1 MVRKISS
8 YSISLLCSL
17 LLLLALPAQAQYAG
31 SSSTKDTRPVA
42 KKKEKKPAEIEY
54 PLYNGVS
61 VGLDL
66 WGIGSRLFGGDFLSS
81 EVIASVDLKHR
92 FFPTVEVGYGQT
104 DAWND
109 NGIHYKSGAPY
120 FRIGMD
126 YNALYKK
133 KHGQMLLVGLRYGFS
148 SFSYDIE
155 SMSVS
160 DPIYGGSIGNP
171 NLIDDIWGGSISY
184 RHSGMTGS
192 MQWLEL
198 GVGIR
203 AHIWKPLYMGWGL
216 RFRFRLSASTGQY
229 GDPWYVPGFGTYKSN
244 TLGVQYS
251 IIYKLPF

>member
-1 MVRKISS
+1 M
-8 YSISLLCSL
+8 
-17 LLLLALPAQAQYAG
+17 
-31 SSSTKDTRPVA
+31 
-42 KKKEKKPAEIEY
+42 
-54 PLYNGVS
+54 S

-66 WGIGSRLFGGDFLSS
+66 WGIGSKLFGGDFLSS

-92 FFPTVEVGYGQT
+92 FFPTVEVGYEQT